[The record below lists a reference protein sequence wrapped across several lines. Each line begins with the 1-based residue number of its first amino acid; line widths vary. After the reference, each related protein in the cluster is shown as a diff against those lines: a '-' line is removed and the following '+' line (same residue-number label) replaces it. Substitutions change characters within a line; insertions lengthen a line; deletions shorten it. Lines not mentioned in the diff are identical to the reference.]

1 MDRVSYD
8 EVALKDFTF
17 NSLDINDIDS
27 YTLTFD
33 SLPGID
39 ISKLNTIK
47 VPIKYANKDDT
58 PAFYTSQV
66 NMCNISILAWQIINS
81 FIKNTTPTN
90 LENVNTVG
98 FYQGSHGP
106 IDVFGASENPCGF
119 PYSQVVGATGNCKL
133 ANEAIVDATDIYINF
148 CNE

>member
-1 MDRVSYD
+1 
-8 EVALKDFTF
+8 
-17 NSLDINDIDS
+17 
-27 YTLTFD
+27 
-33 SLPGID
+33 
-39 ISKLNTIK
+39 
-47 VPIKYANKDDT
+47 
-58 PAFYTSQV
+58 
-66 NMCNISILAWQIINS
+66 MCNISILAWQIINS

-98 FYQGSHGP
+98 FYQGSSGP

-119 PYSQVVGATGNCKL
+119 PYSQLVDIKNSTCKV